1 MLQCLRIGLA
11 LAHVPALTSAL
22 VADGVAD
29 RVGIPARDIQRL
41 GQVVVVELGRAH
53 EVVDH
58 RQVDAPLSTGRTAP
72 LNAATRSEESAAK
85 SMQAAGLASVTVR

>member
-1 MLQCLRIGLA
+1 
-11 LAHVPALTSAL
+11 
-22 VADGVAD
+22 
-29 RVGIPARDIQRL
+29 
-41 GQVVVVELGRAH
+41 VVELGRAH